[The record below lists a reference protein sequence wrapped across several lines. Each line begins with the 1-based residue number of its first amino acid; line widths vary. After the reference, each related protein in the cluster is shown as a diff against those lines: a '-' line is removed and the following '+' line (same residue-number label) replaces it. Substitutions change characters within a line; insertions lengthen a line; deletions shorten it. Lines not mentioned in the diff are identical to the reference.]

1 MSCSNCFNGCTEITS
16 DKCVRYTG
24 ANIPELG
31 IQNGDTLLFVE
42 QALAQFIIS
51 ALDGTGITPVIDPSI
66 ICNAVSVNLPTSGNL
81 TLIDIISGLVKS
93 ICDLQEEIDTII
105 VDVTEINNVLAEL
118 NAFYDIPS
126 SCFTGVTIDPEST
139 HSVLQALLDTFC
151 ALSISL
157 PNTYVLQSELN
168 SEVTAI
174 LENEGVIGPVIKEYT
189 KMVPYVAYP
198 WFAPIDVVSGNF
210 GSTGEGYAEGP
221 YQYVNF
227 CNGQNGTPDMRGR
240 VPAGLT
246 TGMLGGSFDP
256 QVNPNTPG
264 NPNYEA
270 IPTFTKTGVNFV
282 ALEEN
287 QLPAHT
293 HSTTVNII
301 DPQHQHVYP
310 SSGPDG
316 GYVITNGPPND
327 VGIKTDTDAFWNY
340 SAATPPASTGLKGTG
355 PGQNVTVTNLP
366 TGNNI
371 AHANTQPT
379 IGCYYIMYI
388 PPA

>member
-16 DKCVRYTG
+16 DRCVRYTG

-126 SCFTGVTIDPEST
+126 SCFATGVTINPEST

-157 PNTYVLQSELN
+157 PTTYVLQSELN
-168 SEVTAI
+168 SEVVAI
-174 LENEGVIGPVIKEYT
+174 LENEGVVGPVTKEYT

-246 TGMLGGSFDP
+246 TGMLGGDFDP

-264 NPNYEA
+264 NPNYVA
-270 IPTFTKTGVNFV
+270 TPTFTRTGVNFV
-282 ALEEN
+282 QLEIPN
-287 QLPAHT
+287 LPQHFHGGSSVVSTDTGHT
-293 HSTTVNII
+293 HLFPNPATNIYNAPIGVGFGAQGGTEKWLGDNTSIPLGYANITSTLT
-301 DPQHQHVYP
+301 
-310 SSGPDG
+310 
-316 GYVITNGPPND
+316 ITPE
-327 VGIKTDTDAFWNY
+327 
-340 SAATPPASTGLKGTG
+340 
-355 PGQNVTVTNLP
+355 GQ
-366 TGNNI
+366 NI